1 MLHWLSHWLGLDNL
15 SGAIYGFWSGF
26 GSDIGEFAI
35 IGLLYQLVRRHN
47 CHVKRCIRI
56 GRHKSGAHV
65 VCARH
70 APNGAPTA
78 ADLYRR

>member
-1 MLHWLSHWLGLDNL
+1 VAHWLLVFFGIDNEA
-15 SGAIYGFWSGF
+15 GRGYAFWSGF

-56 GRHKSGAHV
+56 GRHKTGDHV
-65 VCARH
+65 VCAKHHPR
-70 APNGAPTA
+70 GAPSA
-78 ADLYRR
+78 SDVL